1 MPVGTKLDVS
11 PQKSSKRR
19 CSKVGIAPGWILTV
33 AVVVE
38 VQQLVAPL
46 GDDTERI
53 LEERDNDQETANG
66 WEIPRSMRGKV
77 SRHALGSSR
86 ILTSFTYGLTGSLN
100 ESSRSSTL
108 LV

>member
-1 MPVGTKLDVS
+1 MG
-11 PQKSSKRR
+11 R
-19 CSKVGIAPGWILTV
+19 GWTLTV
-33 AVVVE
+33 AVVME

-53 LEERDNDQETANG
+53 LEERDNDQESANG
-66 WEIPRSMRGKV
+66 WEVARSMRGKV
-77 SRHALGSSR
+77 SRCPLGSFT
-86 ILTSFTYGLTGSLN
+86 IVASFTYGLTGSLN